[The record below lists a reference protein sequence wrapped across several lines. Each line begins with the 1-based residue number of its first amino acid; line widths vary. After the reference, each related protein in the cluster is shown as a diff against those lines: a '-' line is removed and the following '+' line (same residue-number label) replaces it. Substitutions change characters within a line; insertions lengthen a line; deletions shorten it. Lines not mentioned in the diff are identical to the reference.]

1 VTRGEM
7 VRGAGNRGSVARGT
21 RWMRSTTGGLAFAS
35 VAVATTLLVVTA
47 WLHHSV
53 AVALAEGATD
63 VASEAS
69 ARARWASPTAST
81 SANEALDA
89 CERERAEVTRRL
101 EVETMHAAKLVAHA
115 EALMD
120 ESRGESGANDRR
132 SNGKGRGN
140 RDGDDEVERL
150 RERLKERDATIASL
164 EARLEAAREATGR
177 EGTGERATRDPT
189 DG

>member
-1 VTRGEM
+1 M
-7 VRGAGNRGSVARGT
+7 VRGAGNRGSVAR
-21 RWMRSTTGGLAFAS
+21 RVRCKTGGLAFAS
-35 VAVATTLLVVTA
+35 VAVATTLLAITA
-47 WLHHSV
+47 WLHHSA
-53 AVALAEGATD
+53 AVALAERATD

-69 ARARWASPTAST
+69 ARPRWASPSAST
-81 SANEALDA
+81 SADEALVA

-120 ESRGESGANDRR
+120 ESRGKSGANDRR
-132 SNGKGRGN
+132 SKGKGRGN
-140 RDGDDEVERL
+140 RDDDEVERL

-177 EGTGERATRDPT
+177 EGTGERATRNRT